1 MRFLE
6 LKVPPLVV
14 TLLAAG
20 SGWYAARMAPT
31 FGFVLPYGG
40 VLAVSF
46 FVAGIGV
53 AASGAGEF
61 RRARTTLDPLSP
73 EKSSALVV
81 SGIYRWTRN
90 PIYLGMLL
98 TLLCWATYLANWI
111 SFVFLPAFVI
121 YMDHFQIA
129 PEERALASRFGQ
141 EFAAYRSKVRRWI

>member
-20 SGWYAARMAPT
+20 MAWYAARMTPAL
-31 FGFVLPYGG
+31 GFVLPYGD
-40 VLAVSF
+40 VIAVSF

-53 AASGAGEF
+53 AASGAAEF
-61 RRARTTLDPLSP
+61 RQARTTLDPLSP

-81 SGIYRWTRN
+81 SGVYRWTRN
-90 PIYLGMLL
+90 PIYVGMLL
-98 TLLCWATYLANWI
+98 TLLCWATYLANLM

>member
-20 SGWYAARMAPT
+20 MAWYAARMAPA
-31 FGFVLPYGG
+31 FGFVLPYGD

-53 AASGAGEF
+53 ATSGAAEF
-61 RRARTTLDPLSP
+61 RRARTTLDPLNP

-81 SGIYRWTRN
+81 SGVYRCTRN

-98 TLLCWATYLANWI
+98 TLLGWVIHLANLMA
-111 SFVFLPAFVI
+111 FVFLPGFVI
-121 YMDHFQIA
+121 YMNQFQIA
-129 PEERALASRFGQ
+129 PEERALASRFGP
-141 EFAAYRSKVRRWI
+141 EFSAYRSRVRRWI

>member
-31 FGFVLPYGG
+31 SGFVLPYRN
-40 VLAVSF
+40 VLAFSF

-53 AASGAGEF
+53 AASGAAGF
-61 RRARTTLDPLSP
+61 RRARTTLNPRSP

-90 PIYLGMLL
+90 PMYLGMLL
-98 TLLCWATYLANWI
+98 MLLCWATYLANWV
-111 SFVFLPAFVI
+111 SFAFLPGFVI
-121 YMDHFQIA
+121 YLDYFQIT
-129 PEERALASRFGQ
+129 PEERALASMFGQ

>member
-20 SGWYAARMAPT
+20 SGWYAARMVPT
-31 FGFVLPYGG
+31 SGFVLPYGD
-40 VLAVSF
+40 VLAGSF
-46 FVAGIGV
+46 FLAGIGV

-61 RRARTTLDPLSP
+61 RRARTTLNPLIP

-81 SGIYRWTRN
+81 SGVYRWTRN

-98 TLLCWATYLANWI
+98 TLLCWATYLANWV
-111 SFVFLPAFVI
+111 SFAFLPVFVI
-121 YMDHFQIA
+121 YMNHFQIA